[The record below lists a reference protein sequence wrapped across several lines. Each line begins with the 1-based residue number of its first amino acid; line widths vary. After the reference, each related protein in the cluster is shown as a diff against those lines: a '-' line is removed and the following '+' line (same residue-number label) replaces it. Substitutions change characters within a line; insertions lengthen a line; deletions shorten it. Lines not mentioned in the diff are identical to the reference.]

1 MIAADVADS
10 DVATVGDKLLAELR
24 RPLAAVIG
32 FSFASNL
39 LLLVVPLYMLQVY
52 DRVIVS
58 GSSATLAMLTL
69 IAVVLLA
76 VYGITVLA
84 IQRVLAGAALRFEE
98 RVARPLFSLGI
109 ERRLAG
115 GDWDRPFSD
124 LDAIKQA
131 LRGDA
136 ATAVLDSLWV
146 PAFLLL
152 VFLFHPW
159 LGAVALAG
167 TAVLGGLALLQGRTM
182 RAAAERRTREAS
194 QSRVIANGFTR
205 HFETVIA
212 TGIAVELGRRWLG
225 LRYDRTD
232 AGADVLAALQRMMR
246 LVLQIALLGT
256 GAALTIA
263 GSISAGSIVATSILM
278 WRALQPLERAAASF
292 AALRES
298 HQALRRLRG
307 VRMTDGGPVR
317 GHVIAGRLEIEGI
330 AVAHPRT
337 GERLLSELSL
347 DVGPGE
353 VLGVVGPSGVG
364 KTLLGRIAV
373 GLHPHQAGKVRI
385 DELPVSVQTA
395 SLFCGALGYLPQDS
409 ALLEGTVAQN
419 IARFRPAPLSDV
431 VAAARRARAAETIV
445 ALPDG
450 YDSLIDPE
458 RPGLSGGQ
466 MRRIA
471 LARALFG
478 DPRLVVLDEPTTHID
493 VLGEQTVLEAILEM
507 RRDGRTVML
516 ITHSSRLLTACD
528 KLLVLRPG
536 MAEFLDSRAQILRR
550 LNGLAGNRGAEPV
563 VAAREA

>member
-1 MIAADVADS
+1 V
-10 DVATVGDKLLAELR
+10 
-24 RPLAAVIG
+24 G
-32 FSFASNL
+32 FSFAANL

-58 GSSATLAMLTL
+58 GSSATLTMLTL

-76 VYGITVLA
+76 VYGVTVLA
-84 IQRVLAGAALRFEE
+84 VQRVLDGAALRFEE
-98 RVARPLFSLGI
+98 CVARPLLALGI
-109 ERRLAG
+109 ERRLRG
-115 GDWDRPFSD
+115 GDWDRPFRD
-124 LDAIKQA
+124 LDAVKQV

-136 ATAVLDSLWV
+136 ATAALDSLWV

-167 TAVLGGLALLQGRTM
+167 TVVLAGLALLQGRKM
-182 RAAAERRTREAS
+182 REAAERRAGGVS
-194 QSRVIANGFTR
+194 QSRVIAHGFAR
-205 HFETVIA
+205 HFEAVIA
-212 TGIAVELGRRWLG
+212 TGIVTELGRRWLG
-225 LRYDRTD
+225 LRYDKTD
-232 AGADVLAALQRMMR
+232 AGAGALTALQRTVR
-246 LVLQIALLGT
+246 LILQIALLGT

-292 AALRES
+292 ATLREGYD
-298 HQALRRLRG
+298 ALRRLRG
-307 VRMTDGGPVR
+307 VEMLGAAPVR
-317 GHVIAGRLEIEGI
+317 SHAIAGRLAMERITI
-330 AVAHPRT
+330 AHPRT
-337 GERLLSELSL
+337 GETLFSNLSF
-347 DVGPGE
+347 DVAPGE

-364 KTLLGRIAV
+364 KTLLARIAV
-373 GLHPHQAGKVRI
+373 GLHPHQAGRVRL
-385 DELPVSVQTA
+385 DDLPISIQMA
-395 SLFCGALGYLPQDS
+395 SLFSGALGYLPQDN

-419 IARFRPAPLSDV
+419 IARFRPAPMPD
-431 VAAARRARAAETIV
+431 VAAAAQRARAADTIG

-450 YDSLIDPE
+450 YDTFIDPE

-493 VLGEQTVLEAILEM
+493 VLGEQNVLEAILEM
-507 RRDGRTVML
+507 RSEGRTVML
-516 ITHSSRLLTACD
+516 ITHSSRLLAACD

-536 MAEFLDSRAQILRR
+536 TAEFLDSRAQILRR
-550 LNGLAGNRGAEPV
+550 LNGLAGNRSADSVSV
-563 VAAREA
+563 VREA